1 MEEAAS
7 TRRDAARRAERA
19 EEARAESVARA
30 RGAATAARCVNMVS
44 ATKSGGAWRTGRV
57 GLSISQRGGSGDGS
71 SLKTKNTQDFG
82 QTPLI
87 RERAFDCNSH
97 SETRLK
103 ASC

>member
-44 ATKSGGAWRTGRV
+44 ATKSGGAMGRV

>member
-44 ATKSGGAWRTGRV
+44 ATKSDVKTDRV
-57 GLSISQRGGSGDGS
+57 GLSINQRGGG
-71 SLKTKNTQDFG
+71 
-82 QTPLI
+82 
-87 RERAFDCNSH
+87 R
-97 SETRLK
+97 
-103 ASC
+103 